1 MPTRGLRDARCE
13 FTPERIESASC
24 QEGDRTAHTRL
35 RACKC
40 HRSRVPRRRRL
51 DRGSQSRQRFPEV
64 LRHSTRR
71 KPEKPGFASSTN
83 NKTRFCVIRRVERLS
98 RPVKPTYRRADAY
111 SRILTHPHARP
122 DATPIRPRRSGIR
135 RTDRGSFPR
144 PTVPWHVWPTLAALC
159 VRSLCSLCRA
169 PAACCGDPSSRRVQ
183 LRIREAARL
192 VGAEP
197 TARLPPSLAR
207 LPPSLARLPPS
218 LARLLRLPAPL
229 ALYPVLL
236 VRDAPLARAAR
247 GARRCV
253 ARWSAA
259 RPPLGRAVASAAHV
273 ARSWERGPP
282 D

>member
-111 SRILTHPHARP
+111 SRILTPDPMQLPFALGDLVFVARTVDPSPDPLSLGTFGRLWPLFVCVPFVLFAELLQHVAVIQVVDACSFASAKLLGSSARSRLLGFHPRSLGFHPRSLGFHPRSLGFFGFPRLSLSILCFLCATRLLHELRVVRV
-122 DATPIRPRRSGIR
+122 DALRVGAPPGLLLGALSLLLLTLRA
-135 RTDRGSFPR
+135 RGSVVHR
-144 PTVPWHVWPTLAALC
+144 T
-159 VRSLCSLCRA
+159 R
-169 PAACCGDPSSRRVQ
+169 
-183 LRIREAARL
+183 
-192 VGAEP
+192 
-197 TARLPPSLAR
+197 
-207 LPPSLARLPPS
+207 
-218 LARLLRLPAPL
+218 
-229 ALYPVLL
+229 
-236 VRDAPLARAAR
+236 
-247 GARRCV
+247 
-253 ARWSAA
+253 
-259 RPPLGRAVASAAHV
+259 
-273 ARSWERGPP
+273 
-282 D
+282 

>member
-111 SRILTHPHARP
+111 SRILTHPHASSRQTRCNSHSP
-122 DATPIRPRRSGIR
+122 SAIWYSSHGPWILPQTHCPLARLADSG
-135 RTDRGSFPR
+135 
-144 PTVPWHVWPTLAALC
+144 
-159 VRSLCSLCRA
+159 RSLCAFPLFSL
-169 PAACCGDPSSRRVQ
+169 PSSCSM
-183 LRIREAARL
+183 LR
-192 VGAEP
+192 
-197 TARLPPSLAR
+197 
-207 LPPSLARLPPS
+207 
-218 LARLLRLPAPL
+218 
-229 ALYPVLL
+229 
-236 VRDAPLARAAR
+236 
-247 GARRCV
+247 
-253 ARWSAA
+253 
-259 RPPLGRAVASAAHV
+259 
-273 ARSWERGPP
+273 
-282 D
+282 